1 MTVPNV
7 TPPSRFRHFLTSFL
21 QGLIRLLLVLLV
33 GALTGGVLYFGGV
46 FLYSQFQGSQSQLSE
61 RLSILE
67 TGQASNSSRFEETA
81 AGLQERIAALEQQ
94 QTLDRENFSSLQT
107 DLQSLQQAVETQNQ
121 SLKKLDE
128 LDAEIAKMTGWLSY
142 EATQVVA
149 IQMTQTAPNSPFR
162 SLRSEIKILRAM
174 ELLNRA
180 RLFLLQSNYGLAAED
195 IQAARRE
202 LQSLQ
207 AEVPAYQQETVVLW
221 IERLSSS
228 LAALPASPVQASSD
242 LDLAWKLLAAGLPT
256 ESPPLPE
263 ITTTTQPPAGTTP
276 TPTGVVDKTPTPV
289 RN

>member
-1 MTVPNV
+1 MTAPNV
-7 TPPSRFRHFLTSFL
+7 TPPSRFSRLAKNFLR
-21 QGLIRLLLVLLV
+21 GLLRLLLVLLL
-33 GALTGGVLYFGGV
+33 GALTGGILYFGGV
-46 FLYSQFQGSQSQLSE
+46 FLYTQFHDSQSQISE

-67 TGQASNSSRFEETA
+67 TGQASSSNRFEETA
-81 AGLQERIAALEQQ
+81 ASLQERIAALEQQ
-94 QTLDRENFSSLQT
+94 QTLDRENFSSLKT
-107 DLQSLQQAVETQNQ
+107 NLQSLQEAVETQNQ

-128 LDAEIAKMTGWLSY
+128 LDAEIAKMTDWLSY

-149 IQMTQTAPNSPFR
+149 IQMTQTAPDSPFR

-180 RLFLLQSNYGLAAED
+180 RLFLLQSNYGLATED

-207 AEVPAYQQETVVLW
+207 AEVPAYQQETVLLW
-221 IERLSSS
+221 IERLGSS

-256 ESPPLPE
+256 ASPPLPE
-263 ITTTTQPPAGTTP
+263 TTATIQPPAGATP
-276 TPTGVVDKTPTPV
+276 SPTGLVEKTPTPI